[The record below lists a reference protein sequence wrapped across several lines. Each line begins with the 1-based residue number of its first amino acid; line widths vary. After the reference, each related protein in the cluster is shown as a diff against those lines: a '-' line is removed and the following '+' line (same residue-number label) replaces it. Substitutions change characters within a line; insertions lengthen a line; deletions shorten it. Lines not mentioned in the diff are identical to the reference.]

1 MIPTPSVPLWN
12 EFGVLANWVQ
22 KAPENGMVPTPAE
35 NGGRTVAENPIQV
48 KQEKTPNRPASRN
61 DRAANS
67 SMWTAHLAQE
77 VSDLY
82 DSKYA
87 RASPSAEW
95 AGRRAVPFA
104 PDRAASLPCFAAAAR
119 AALRR
124 APECAA
130 AGWEPPCATVAA
142 ARALHHALRCLPC
155 AGRLSGRK
163 RRRCTPTRAT
173 RTRAHCGTVRPRAL
187 ALCARTRLCAFSL
200 RWHARAR
207 STRWVGFF
215 RRRLRRDLQRRSRSR
230 SIPRPGKKQSPACS
244 RW

>member
-1 MIPTPSVPLWN
+1 LSFQEHASSLIKPHSNVPEPPASPGRSFTVQEHRRTQQLSLSNQFDLPAFANWTQTSQTAPEKEMIPTPSVPLWN

-35 NGGRTVAENPIQV
+35 NGGRTVAENPIGV

-67 SMWTAHLAQE
+67 SVWTAHLAQE

-87 RASPSAEW
+87 RASPSAGW
-95 AGRRAVPFA
+95 AGRRAMPFA
-104 PDRAASLPCFAAAAR
+104 PDRAASPPCFTAAAR

-130 AGWEPPCATVAA
+130 AGWEPPCATV
-142 ARALHHALRCLPC
+142 
-155 AGRLSGRK
+155 GWSG
-163 RRRCTPTRAT
+163 T
-173 RTRAHCGTVRPRAL
+173 
-187 ALCARTRLCAFSL
+187 
-200 RWHARAR
+200 
-207 STRWVGFF
+207 
-215 RRRLRRDLQRRSRSR
+215 
-230 SIPRPGKKQSPACS
+230 
-244 RW
+244 